1 LNVESVED
9 VTAQKNVILRDEDDF
24 EATKTGLGSFEC
36 DEIGVHTCSGTIVGL
51 CQDVADCH
59 QFELV
64 CDSVGDSRQI
74 STCVQLGRNAP
85 GPIGCP
91 RMKDEDIKK
100 GCRRL
105 KALVI

>member
-1 LNVESVED
+1 LNVEVVED
-9 VTAQKNVILRDEDDF
+9 VTAQKDVILRGEDDF
-24 EATKTGLGSFEC
+24 EPTEASLGSLKR
-36 DEIGVHTCSGTIVGL
+36 DEVRRYTCSGTIVGL
-51 CQDVADCH
+51 CQNVADCH